1 VKSSVLIRE
10 VKVIS
15 NEQKKIS
22 DVLAEILV
30 AQGKLYQAEIP
41 LLVEASAKSGIP
53 LGRILVT
60 TQRLSE
66 LELESGLTAAKIVL
80 NSQISIIRA
89 AVILAYC
96 FKTQL
101 PFQLLWQRDDLKTS
115 NSVVLLLIAS
125 ALLDPSEVLKLAKIS
140 TPHQINGG
148 KDLFNAGLMTLGEW
162 QEALELVLQIKRREL
177 SVRQALFECNEQSI
191 TGNRPAVTNL
201 NTERQRLGY
210 LLMQAGLLNSNE
222 LLSALKCG
230 LDNDELLGKVLVHR
244 NKITASELRIVL
256 RIQTGIQSKMISHA
270 QFNDWLTNSNLPN
283 LHYSLNQVA

>member
-1 VKSSVLIRE
+1 MSK
-10 VKVIS
+10 
-15 NEQKKIS
+15 KKIS

-41 LLVEASAKSGIP
+41 MLVEAAAKSGIP

-66 LELESGLTAAKIVL
+66 LELESALTAAKIVL

-125 ALLDPSEVLKLAKIS
+125 ALIDPSEVLKLANIR
-140 TPHQINGG
+140 TPHQIIGG
-148 KDLFNAGLMTLGEW
+148 KDLFNAGLITRGEW
-162 QEALELVLQIKRREL
+162 QEALELVLQIKRSEL
-177 SVRQALFECNEQSI
+177 SVRQALFESNEQSI

-201 NTERQRLGY
+201 NTERQRLGC
-210 LLMQAGLLNSNE
+210 LLLQAGLVNSNE
-222 LLSALKCG
+222 LLCALECG

-244 NKITASELRIVL
+244 NKITAAELKIVL
-256 RIQTGIQSKMISHA
+256 RIQTGIQSNMISHA
-270 QFNDWLTNSNLPN
+270 QFNDWLTNSNLAN
-283 LHYSLNQVA
+283 LHYSVNQVA

>member
-1 VKSSVLIRE
+1 MSKE
-10 VKVIS
+10 
-15 NEQKKIS
+15 KIS

-41 LLVEASAKSGIP
+41 MLVEASAKSGIP

-66 LELESGLTAAKIVL
+66 LELESALTAAKTVL
-80 NSQISIIRA
+80 NCQISIIRA
-89 AVILAYC
+89 AVILAHC

-125 ALLDPSEVLKLAKIS
+125 ALLDPSEVLKLANII
-140 TPHQINGG
+140 TPHQMIGG
-148 KDLFNAGLMTLGEW
+148 KDLFNAGLITLGEW

-177 SVRQALFECNEQSI
+177 SVRQALFDCNEQSI
-191 TGNRPAVTNL
+191 TGDRPAVTNL

-210 LLMQAGLLNSNE
+210 LFLQAGLVNVNE
-222 LLSALKCG
+222 LLSALESG
-230 LDNDELLGKVLVHR
+230 LDNDELLGQVLVYR
-244 NKITASELRIVL
+244 KKITASQLRITL
-256 RIQTGIQSKMISHA
+256 RIQSGIQSKMISHA
-270 QFNDWLTNSNLPN
+270 QINDWLTHSNLAN
-283 LHYSLNQVA
+283 LANLPYSVNQVA

>member
-1 VKSSVLIRE
+1 M
-10 VKVIS
+10 
-15 NEQKKIS
+15 
-22 DVLAEILV
+22 
-30 AQGKLYQAEIP
+30 
-41 LLVEASAKSGIP
+41 LVEASAKSGIP

-66 LELESGLTAAKIVL
+66 LELESALTAAKTVL

-89 AVILAYC
+89 SVILAYC

-101 PFQLLWQRDDLKTS
+101 PFQLLWQREDLKIT

-125 ALLDPSEVLKLAKIS
+125 GLLDPSGVLKLANIS
-140 TPHQINGG
+140 TPHQMIGG
-148 KDLFNAGLMTLGEW
+148 KDLFNAGLITLGEW

-191 TGNRPAVTNL
+191 TGGRQVVTNL

-210 LLMQAGLLNSNE
+210 LLLQAGLVDLNQ
-222 LLSALKCG
+222 LLSALECG

-244 NKITASELRIVL
+244 NTISASELTIVL
-256 RIQTGIQSKMISHA
+256 RIQTAIQSKTISHA
-270 QFNDWLTNSNLPN
+270 QISDWLTNLNLAN
-283 LHYSLNQVA
+283 LHYAVTQVA